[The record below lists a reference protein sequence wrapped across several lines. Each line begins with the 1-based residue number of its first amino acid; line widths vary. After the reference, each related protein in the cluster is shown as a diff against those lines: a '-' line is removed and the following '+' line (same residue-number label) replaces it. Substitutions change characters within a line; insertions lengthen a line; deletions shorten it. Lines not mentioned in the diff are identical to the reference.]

1 MRHIFILIIFSIASV
16 GFSQQYQPYNWE
28 DKRNPEK
35 LNKNQSN
42 SEISILNKHQYQ
54 FVYEDQKLVLYSTE
68 HSIVKVNN
76 DKAVS
81 SNNRI
86 YIPLENTIEIMD
98 VKARTLGPDG
108 KTVELDKNEIKE
120 VEDKDGGKGYKI
132 FAIEG
137 AEVGDEIEFFH
148 TRKMKPLNFGREY
161 AQFNNPTNKF
171 QFTLSCPA
179 NLRYDVKSY
188 NGLPEI
194 EVTNTEDYNKY
205 NITAKNIPELTN
217 EPFSNYNSERMRVEF
232 ILAFNTYGDGSKI
245 YTWEKIGKNTYSA
258 ITEREKSEEKAVRK
272 LLKKLNMPTTSSEYE
287 KAAYIEDYLKK
298 NYFYEENAGP
308 ESSKLDFIIKNKFSN
323 KLGLSRLTVALL
335 NEFNLQYELVVTPD
349 RSVME
354 IDLDFE
360 TYNYLSD
367 YLIYLP
373 KSNKY
378 LTPHDMSV
386 RLDMVPAQHT
396 ATNAIFIKETKI
408 RDYVI
413 PVVETRY
420 IEAPSADLNRDDM
433 EVVVDFQE
441 DLSGNKINLK
451 RKFTGYQSSFIK
463 SILPIIEEKQKEELL
478 KNLVKFMT
486 TDADIQTMEFQESE
500 FDYTNWTTP
509 LEISSTFTS
518 KAFLDKAGPTLL
530 LKVGELIGPQS
541 ELYQEE
547 DRKLKVVNEFNRKYD
562 RKITINLPPQ
572 YEPQNLEDLNIDE
585 VVKNIEG
592 NEIFKFKSTY
602 EINQNQLIIQIDEFY
617 EKIHY
622 PKEEFE
628 AFQKV
633 INAAADFNK
642 IVLVL
647 KKK

>member
-463 SILPIIEEKQKEELL
+463 SILPIIEENKRRIIE
-478 KNLVKFMT
+478 NLVKFMT

-562 RKITINLPPQ
+562 RKITINLPLNT
-572 YEPQNLEDLNIDE
+572 NL
-585 VVKNIEG
+585 K
-592 NEIFKFKSTY
+592 T
-602 EINQNQLIIQIDEFY
+602 
-617 EKIHY
+617 
-622 PKEEFE
+622 
-628 AFQKV
+628 
-633 INAAADFNK
+633 
-642 IVLVL
+642 
-647 KKK
+647 